1 MRVST
6 DDGRFGF
13 ILEPVAGD
21 MVRFQIIVD
30 GRSIGDDGPCIIGS
44 AIYQL
49 QRLKT
54 LDDGRLGCLPD
65 DPVAVSLALR
75 TDEDLHDAAT
85 LSLAESLDQWLI
97 HGYIFN
103 GRVAILAQEYERG
116 ELAGPIL
123 VSVLDKAEYDRIFG
137 ILSPLCE
144 LGWKSLGVLEL
155 TALPSIEK
163 KNWVSSIE
171 ETDALLVWGGDP
183 LYLSYWMSQSGLTE
197 LLPSLQRDLVYV
209 GVSAGSMAVAPTFG
223 ETYHKP
229 YRGTGSPLTLE
240 DMVFATPQG
249 EISMNFVTA
258 KGAGFTNFALILH
271 ANHKDRPDASFAGA
285 EKWAAKLPVPVYAI
299 DDQTAIKVTN
309 DTVEVVSEGHWK
321 LFTS

>member
-13 ILEPVAGD
+13 ILEPVAGN

-30 GRSIGDDGPCIIGS
+30 GRSIGDDEPCIIGS
-44 AIYQL
+44 AIYGL

-65 DPVAVSLALR
+65 DPVAVSLALS

-123 VSVLDKAEYDRIFG
+123 ISVLDKAEYDRIFG
-137 ILSPLCE
+137 ILHDYWTTITGHRKLIKIGTEGPL
-144 LGWKSLGVLEL
+144 
-155 TALPSIEK
+155 
-163 KNWVSSIE
+163 
-171 ETDALLVWGGDP
+171 
-183 LYLSYWMSQSGLTE
+183 
-197 LLPSLQRDLVYV
+197 
-209 GVSAGSMAVAPTFG
+209 
-223 ETYHKP
+223 
-229 YRGTGSPLTLE
+229 
-240 DMVFATPQG
+240 
-249 EISMNFVTA
+249 
-258 KGAGFTNFALILH
+258 
-271 ANHKDRPDASFAGA
+271 
-285 EKWAAKLPVPVYAI
+285 
-299 DDQTAIKVTN
+299 
-309 DTVEVVSEGHWK
+309 
-321 LFTS
+321 